1 MEITGKILTREKL
14 RILYIIHIDLAWI
27 KQRPHFLAEGL
38 SKTFNLKVMY
48 PRSLLKLITKKNT
61 ETFSGSAFKKFPMIM
76 LRLSRYFIVAILNTM
91 IREVILSFQI
101 LFFRPNLIWITN
113 PVYLPYLIAKGI
125 VKVPLVYD
133 CMDDNPEF
141 FEGPD
146 KKRQIEKEIVLC
158 SLAEKIFVT
167 SMHLIDVLVARG
179 TDEKK
184 IFLSRN
190 AFGGKALSRSIS
202 KPKACDSQLK
212 VLYFGT
218 VAEYI
223 DFSLLVQV
231 AKQIKDVKF
240 YFVGPV
246 ITAIPDDD
254 NLIFLGPMEHSK
266 LMVEAS
272 KYDCL
277 MMPFVRNKLIE
288 SVDPVKLY
296 EYININK
303 NIISIY
309 YPEVERFGDFVFF
322 YNNIEELIQVLEA
335 QISSCCIK
343 YSLEQRENFLANNS
357 WDVRCDFIS
366 ANLLSE
372 FNK

>member
-1 MEITGKILTREKL
+1 MEISSKTLTREEQ
-14 RILYIIHIDLAWI
+14 RILYIMHIDLSWI

-38 SKTFNLKVMY
+38 NKNFNLKVIY
-48 PRSLLKLITKKNT
+48 PRPLLKLITQKQTKMVS
-61 ETFSGSAFKKFPMIM
+61 EPSLKTFPIIM
-76 LRLSRYFIVAILNTM
+76 LPLSRYFIVTILNTI
-91 IREVILSFQI
+91 IREVSLSFQI
-101 LFFRPNLIWITN
+101 LFFRPKLIWITN
-113 PVYLPYLIAKGI
+113 PVYLPYLVSKGI
-125 VKVPLVYD
+125 VKIPVVYD

-141 FEGPD
+141 FKGINR
-146 KKRQIEKEIVLC
+146 KRQMEKEIFLC

-167 SMHLIDVLVARG
+167 SKNLFDVLVARG

-190 AFGGKALSRSIS
+190 AFGGNALAKTVSNFKESN
-202 KPKACDSQLK
+202 SQLK

-223 DFSLLVQV
+223 DFSLLVKV
-231 AKQIKDVKF
+231 ARLMKNVKF
-240 YFVGPV
+240 YFIGPV
-246 ITAIPDDD
+246 ITATPDDD
-254 NLIFLGPMEHSK
+254 NLIFLGQMEHSQ

-277 MMPFVRNKLIE
+277 IMPFVKNKLIE

-309 YPEVERFGDFVFF
+309 YPEIKRFTNFVSF
-322 YNNIEELIQVLEA
+322 YNDAEELIDLLEG
-335 QISSCCIK
+335 QISSGNIK
-343 YSLEQRENFLANNS
+343 YSLEQRMHFLESNS
-357 WDVRCDFIS
+357 WDNRCDFIS
-366 ANLLSE
+366 SNLMSY

>member
-1 MEITGKILTREKL
+1 MKITGNITSAEKL
-14 RILYIIHIDLAWI
+14 RILYIIHIDLEWI

-38 SKTFNLKVMY
+38 SKTFDLKVIY
-48 PRSLLKLITKKNT
+48 PRSLIKLIMQKKN
-61 ETFSGSAFKKFPMIM
+61 ETTTARTFKKFPLIM
-76 LRLSRYFIVAILNTM
+76 LPLSRYFIVAILNTI
-91 IREVILSFQI
+91 IREVILSFQV
-101 LFFRPNLIWITN
+101 LLFRPKLIWITN
-113 PVYLPYLIAKGI
+113 PVYLPYLISKGI
-125 VKVPLVYD
+125 VKIPVVYD

-141 FEGPD
+141 FQGIG
-146 KKRQIEKEIVLC
+146 KKRQMEKEIFLC
-158 SLAEKIFVT
+158 SLAGKIFVT
-167 SMHLIDVLVARG
+167 SKHLLDVLVARG
-179 TDEKK
+179 ADEKK

-190 AFGGKALSRSIS
+190 AFGGEALPTTTSKAKR
-202 KPKACDSQLK
+202 CDSELK

-223 DFSLLVQV
+223 DFGLLAQV

-240 YFVGPV
+240 YFIGPV
-246 ITAIPDDD
+246 ITSTPNDD

-272 KYDCL
+272 EYDCFI
-277 MMPFVRNKLIE
+277 MPFVRNKLIE
-288 SVDPVKLY
+288 SVDTVKLY

-309 YPEVERFGDFVFF
+309 YPEVERFGDFVSF
-322 YNNIEELIQVLEA
+322 YNNVEELISVLEE
-335 QISSCCIK
+335 QISSSSIK
-343 YSLEQRENFLANNS
+343 YSLEQRTHFLKANS
-357 WDVRCDFIS
+357 WDDRCDFIS